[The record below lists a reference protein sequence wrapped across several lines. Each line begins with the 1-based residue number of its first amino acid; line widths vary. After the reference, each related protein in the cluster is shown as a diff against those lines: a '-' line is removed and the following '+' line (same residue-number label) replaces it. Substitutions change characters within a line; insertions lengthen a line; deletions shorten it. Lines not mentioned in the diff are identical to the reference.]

1 MKQTLEI
8 ATLYKIL
15 KDISILVHSSTS
27 AREISEVLVRK
38 VTEILDAKGT
48 MLRILNLETDE
59 LECCAAFG
67 LSEKYLAKGP
77 VTNRELLTNFCRDDN
92 VVIIDDVLGDPR
104 IEYPREAWEEG
115 IRMFVNIPL
124 MVHEDVVGVLRVA
137 YSGKRSFSEEEID
150 FLRAVAQQCACAI
163 NKARLY
169 EKQQARYAQL
179 ALQTEKLT
187 ALGRMAAGIAHEINN
202 PLAGILLYSTNLIKK
217 VPIEG
222 FLREGLDIIIQETV
236 RCRTIIRD
244 LLEFARDRE
253 PQKVKAHTNQ
263 IIERVLSILDNQ
275 FRLQRITVEKRL
287 SSQIPENMVDV
298 NKMEQVFV
306 NLLLNAVEAIGSNG
320 TIIVTTRLDREGGF
334 EVTEIQDTGCGIPT
348 ENLHKIF
355 EPFFST
361 KPKGT
366 GLGLSVSFGIVQ
378 SHGGD
383 IQVESSPGWGT
394 CFSIRIPLL
403 QGPCI
408 LPRENQSHGTR

>member
-1 MKQTLEI
+1 MRQTSEI
-8 ATLYKIL
+8 AALYKVL

-27 AREISEVLVRK
+27 VREISEVLVQK

-48 MLRILNLETDE
+48 MLRILNLETNE

-67 LSEKYLAKGP
+67 LSDPYLAKGP
-77 VTNRELLTNFCRDDN
+77 VTNRELLKEFCKDDD

-104 IEYPREAWEEG
+104 VEYPREAWEEG

-124 MVHEDVVGVLRVA
+124 MVHEDVVGILRVA
-137 YSGKRSFSEEEID
+137 YTGKRSFSEEEID

-222 FLREGLDIIIQETV
+222 SLREGLDVIILETM

-275 FRLQRITVEKRL
+275 FRLQRITVDKHL
-287 SSQIPENMVDV
+287 SSEIPENMIDV

-306 NLLLNAVEAIGSNG
+306 NLLLNAVEAIGTNG
-320 TIIVTTRLDREGGF
+320 TVTVTTRLDREGGC
-334 EVTEIQDTGCGIPT
+334 ELTEIQDTGCGIPA
-348 ENLHKIF
+348 ENLNKIF
-355 EPFFST
+355 EPFFSS

-383 IQVESSPGWGT
+383 IHVESDPGIGT
-394 CFSIRIPLL
+394 RFSIRIPLL
-403 QGPCI
+403 QGPCF
-408 LPRENQSHGTR
+408 LPREGLPHGTR